1 MAETPARPV
10 VLLEEPGGSR
20 PASGWHA
27 LCNTAH
33 MHVVMHALVEL
44 QSLEFGPDPES
55 PAVKTAAE
63 KLRAKVPPQ
72 VLGHYD
78 RLRARGKKGLAL
90 VRDNK
95 VCSECHMQV
104 PIGTVI
110 TIMKG
115 EDIQLCGNCGRY
127 LFVAE
132 KSTEALP
139 AAPAPAPAPAKAKA
153 KRGRKPKNPPNPNV
167 A

>member
-1 MAETPARPV
+1 M
-10 VLLEEPGGSR
+10 
-20 PASGWHA
+20 HA
-27 LCNTAH
+27 
-33 MHVVMHALVEL
+33 VMHALLEL
-44 QSLEFGPDPES
+44 QQLDFGSDLDS
-55 PAVKTAAE
+55 PAVKSAVE
-63 KLRAKVPPQ
+63 KLRAKIPPQ
-72 VLGHYD
+72 IMGHYD

-127 LFVAE
+127 LYVVD
-132 KSTEALP
+132 KPVEAAAP
-139 AAPAPAPAPAKAKA
+139 EAPAPPSPPKA
-153 KRGRKPKNPPNPNV
+153 KRGRRPKNPPNANV